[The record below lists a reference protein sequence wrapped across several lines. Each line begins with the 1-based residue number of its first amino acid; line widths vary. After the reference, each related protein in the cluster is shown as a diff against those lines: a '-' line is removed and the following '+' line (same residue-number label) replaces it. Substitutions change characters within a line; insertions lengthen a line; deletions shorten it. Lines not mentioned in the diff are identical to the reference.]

1 MPIQWTEELSIG
13 SKEIDNQHK
22 ELFNRINQLLD
33 ACNKGEG
40 KEIASKMLNFL
51 EDYIVIHFTAEENI
65 QKKYNYPEYE
75 AHKLLHLKFIKDFSA
90 LKKNFDAEGPSL
102 PIVLQINRI
111 VVDWLINHI
120 KKVDKALGKF
130 VKTKL

>member
-1 MPIQWTEELSIG
+1 
-13 SKEIDNQHK
+13 
-22 ELFNRINQLLD
+22 
-33 ACNKGEG
+33 
-40 KEIASKMLNFL
+40 MLNFL

-65 QKKYNYPEYE
+65 QKKYNYPDYE
-75 AHKLLHLKFIKDFSA
+75 AHKSLHLKFIQDFSA

-120 KKVDKALGKF
+120 KKVDKALGEF
-130 VKTKL
+130 VKTKK

>member
-1 MPIQWTEELSIG
+1 MPIQWTEDLSVG
-13 SKEIDNQHK
+13 SEEIDNQHK

-40 KEIASKMLNFL
+40 KEIAYKMFNFL
-51 EDYIVIHFTAEENI
+51 EDYIVIHFTAEENL
-65 QKKYNYPEYE
+65 QKRYNYPDYE
-75 AHKLLHLKFIKDFSA
+75 THKSLHLKFIKDFSA
-90 LKKNFDAEGPSL
+90 LKKRFEAEGPTL

-120 KKVDKALGKF
+120 KKVDKALGEF
-130 VKTKL
+130 IKTKM